1 MSRRR
6 DAFGAIADPTRRAIL
21 ELLFEQTTMTAGEIA
36 DEFPDISQPAV
47 SKHLSVL
54 RDAGLVAVR
63 GDGRVRHYTL
73 DPQPLEAIYVGWLSR
88 FAPLWERSLANLKR
102 QVEQNS

>member
-1 MSRRR
+1 VSRRR

-21 ELLFEQTTMTAGEIA
+21 ELLFEQSTMTAGEIA
-36 DEFPDISQPAV
+36 GEFDISQPAV
-47 SKHLSVL
+47 SKHLAVL

-63 GDGRVRHYTL
+63 GDGRERHYTL

-102 QVEQNS
+102 QVEQDS